1 MKKSEHKAVK
11 DNEVISLY
19 KTQAISQPDKR
30 QKKTGVALPDLE
42 NVEQAKDW
50 VDSNKK

>member
-1 MKKSEHKAVK
+1 MDKNKHSTVK
-11 DNEVISLY
+11 DNEVTSVY

-30 QKKTGVALPDLE
+30 QKETGVALPDLE

-50 VDSNKK
+50 VDFNKK